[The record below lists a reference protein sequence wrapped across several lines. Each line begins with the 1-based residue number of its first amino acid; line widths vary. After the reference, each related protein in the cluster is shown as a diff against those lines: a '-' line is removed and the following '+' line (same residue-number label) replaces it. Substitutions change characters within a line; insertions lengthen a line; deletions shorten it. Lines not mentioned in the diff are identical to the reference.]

1 MTSTNLT
8 NHFLIALP
16 CLQGSCFEGS
26 LTYICE
32 HSFTKGAVGIVIN
45 KPLQAPLVSLLE
57 NVDIVAKNSD
67 ISSLP
72 IYFGGPV
79 QVDQGF
85 VLHRPLGSWDSTSA
99 VTDDIGLTTS
109 KDILTAL
116 ATNSIAD
123 GSSLH
128 DFIVSVGYAGWSP
141 GQLEDEIV
149 QNSWLSVRADPDI
162 IFDTSYEKRF
172 KAAMDAIGI
181 STLDLASGVYGHA

>member
-16 CLQGSCFEGS
+16 CLEGSCFEGS

-32 HSFTKGAVGIVIN
+32 HSVNKGAVGIVIN
-45 KPLQAPLVSLLE
+45 KPLQASLVSLLE
-57 NVDIVAKNSD
+57 NVDVDAKNSD

-72 IYFGGPV
+72 VYFGGPV
-79 QVDQGF
+79 QADQGF
-85 VLHRPLGSWDSTSA
+85 VLHRPLGSWNSTSA
-99 VTDDIGLTTS
+99 VTADIGLTTS

-116 ATNSIAD
+116 GTNSIAD
-123 GSSLH
+123 QSSLR

-141 GQLEDEIV
+141 GQLEEEIV
-149 QNSWLSVRADPDI
+149 QNSWLSVKADPSI

-172 KAAMDAIGI
+172 KAAVDSVGI
-181 STLDLASGVYGHA
+181 SMLDLASGVYGHA